1 MDWGLIKSIG
11 FWGPL
16 VSADKKLTAPP
27 GDGLPEVPLINSD
40 VYWHEAQ
47 HPVSGAQL
55 LGTFKIGEPIV
66 FKVPIAADT
75 DIALR
80 TIGRSARGLRTESQ
94 VSEANP
100 DIYRAGGL
108 GGGGFSLRQ
117 NHGWVYG
124 VNVPS
129 EPKLNF
135 INAFQLKDDTV
146 FGETDISTFGVP
158 TGLLNLR
165 TDKLASGVIA
175 VTTGTIAAGA
185 LTTLTLAGRLD
196 LQPGSG
202 IYISGA
208 GPSGAALITT
218 VTSNSENGL
227 VLHLATAASAPVTG
241 VLVQADDTAA
251 VQSWISAKGDLAMPP
266 GYYRLTSSILFPPAS
281 EGFSIIIHGAGWDL
295 SVFAFQNIGDGFVTD
310 TSNPANLRFDS
321 IVFKDCTIATA
332 VVGDSSGT
340 VSSTNRGHGFR
351 LTAPDIYGIYDQ
363 LVLERVRVIGW
374 GRFGIWS
381 DNLEVSWLHDCIFR
395 LNKSGHV
402 AFIAPD
408 EIGPN
413 KQPNAN
419 IIDSCTFDQAFSDP
433 ATHRTGSG
441 SMTAGSNVLSVSGI
455 TLTAADRGRAV
466 IVQGGGVSGAF
477 IYSFIDAV
485 LSSSQAQLTYNA
497 QSGAPG
503 VGVEILATN
512 IASIFLNRANDTTI
526 SGCTIQ
532 GNFAKDST
540 GANVA
545 TPLAND
551 CNAIR
556 ADECFN
562 LRIVGVHEEDNAG
575 WGGAAVRLARCKS
588 VTIENYGGTSPDP
601 ALKNGHGQDI
611 QLIDSHGVR
620 VSQCYFNDR
629 PQFVVDGLS
638 TEIEIDNSFIT
649 GHNNIW
655 QHDSS
660 WDRVKVGSGVRTQQ
674 SANQLTNQLGGS
686 EYIYDS
692 LFGRDLLRNG
702 RFTDGVGGLEGWT
715 NSQPTWWS
723 NPFSSLLRFGSY
735 VKVNATAIADNG
747 GIATTILN
755 QTVAIPDTLEGG
767 EFCLAF
773 DWYIENEAG
782 SASVSGRF
790 TEVRLHPSS
799 GIDEALQWVVRG
811 FPYVQQRWQ
820 TAQMHCFLNAG
831 TSRTID
837 VQIRATPGPNNVII
851 RIANLRLSAGKH
863 SFGSYE
869 RAVHDFGG
877 RMRAPLELMA
887 IASVNYPPPPTTGQ
901 DSSMI
906 SLVNLAGVLNLGK
919 GGVYTPISTA
929 ASGAT
934 GHTIQEDGTALTQR
948 ANLNFVGAAITAAD
962 DPVTANNRTNVS
974 LNPATAS
981 AEGIVSISA
990 QTFAGRKQFNNGV
1003 SIIDTTGGT
1012 DVALVVQ
1019 DAGVSAGS
1027 HIQEWW
1033 TTGVTPM
1040 AFIDTQPTLR
1050 LGIPGGADGF
1060 LELCSAGVGSQ
1071 TVKLACGIGAT
1082 AAQVLFLPKTF
1093 PAAGN
1098 LLQVATAGAGN
1109 VQLQWASGST
1119 GITMME
1125 EGGALIQR
1133 DKLNFVGAG
1142 ITAADD
1148 IPNTR
1153 VNVTL
1158 NAATQTTEG
1167 IVSTTAQNFGGR
1179 KTFFAGATMQG
1190 TAASEPVLTVQGQA
1204 SSGGAL
1210 HLQEWKDNG
1219 GVFSLGYFTMAATLR
1234 VGNPSAYT
1242 GALELCSASS
1252 SNYTALQA
1260 AATPAASLVYVL
1272 PANTPTASQVLGVLS
1287 IAGSTVNLTWQT
1299 AGGTGANI
1307 FLSNLAE
1314 SNPADHSTSQVLI
1327 NTWLLPATDA
1337 DGTAAHAINIGGGAS
1352 KKFNAAYFYSGV
1364 FVYPAGSS
1372 SGSPRAF
1379 GFIPSASPGST
1390 GECSRFLVYG
1400 DRNNFQ
1406 AGDQYRHQ
1414 ISSYWG
1420 LEIRGSRLNSAPPG
1434 YISGLTTD
1442 PCVSIIPEVGGNI
1455 ALLVKPAVTITNSLV
1470 ELWNN
1475 TGNALFSVGPHGEL
1489 IINTVGTSTTP
1500 IFANGASGLTQ
1511 PLFRLLV
1518 AGTEK
1523 FRITSA
1529 GTIVAQQSGTIL
1541 GVSQIQMSG
1550 GASYTLTPQDRT
1562 VVVDTAIQSTTIFL
1576 PVASSC
1582 RGQIYDI
1589 YALRQIQLIL
1599 NSGAAT
1605 GSGNVITITVQS
1617 PDEING
1623 WAASGQ
1629 TWQMNTASGRKA
1641 VRLTADAVLNIWWLI
1656 PYNI

>member
-1 MDWGLIKSIG
+1 L
-11 FWGPL
+11 
-16 VSADKKLTAPP
+16 
-27 GDGLPEVPLINSD
+27 
-40 VYWHEAQ
+40 
-47 HPVSGAQL
+47 
-55 LGTFKIGEPIV
+55 
-66 FKVPIAADT
+66 
-75 DIALR
+75 
-80 TIGRSARGLRTESQ
+80 
-94 VSEANP
+94 
-100 DIYRAGGL
+100 
-108 GGGGFSLRQ
+108 
-117 NHGWVYG
+117 
-124 VNVPS
+124 
-129 EPKLNF
+129 
-135 INAFQLKDDTV
+135 
-146 FGETDISTFGVP
+146 
-158 TGLLNLR
+158 
-165 TDKLASGVIA
+165 
-175 VTTGTIAAGA
+175 
-185 LTTLTLAGRLD
+185 
-196 LQPGSG
+196 
-202 IYISGA
+202 
-208 GPSGAALITT
+208 
-218 VTSNSENGL
+218 
-227 VLHLATAASAPVTG
+227 
-241 VLVQADDTAA
+241 
-251 VQSWISAKGDLAMPP
+251 
-266 GYYRLTSSILFPPAS
+266 
-281 EGFSIIIHGAGWDL
+281 
-295 SVFAFQNIGDGFVTD
+295 
-310 TSNPANLRFDS
+310 
-321 IVFKDCTIATA
+321 
-332 VVGDSSGT
+332 
-340 VSSTNRGHGFR
+340 
-351 LTAPDIYGIYDQ
+351 
-363 LVLERVRVIGW
+363 
-374 GRFGIWS
+374 WS
-381 DNLEVSWLHDCIFR
+381 DNAEVCWLHKCIFR

-402 AFIAPD
+402 ALIAPD
-408 EIGPN
+408 IQGAN

-419 IIDSCTFDQAFSDP
+419 VLNSCTFDQAFSDASTKRS
-433 ATHRTGSG
+433 ATG
-441 SMTAGSNVLSVSGI
+441 SMTAGSNILTVSG
-455 TLTAADRGRAV
+455 TSLTANDRGRTV
-466 IVQGGGVSGAF
+466 IVHGGGTSGSF
-477 IYSFIDAV
+477 IYSFIDV
-485 LSSSQAQLTYNA
+485 VISPTQAQLTYNA
-497 QSGAPG
+497 QQPASS
-503 VGVEILATN
+503 VTVEILPVN
-512 IASIFLNRANDTTI
+512 IASIFLNRANDTVI
-526 SGCTIQ
+526 DGVTIQ
-532 GNFAKDST
+532 GNFAKDVT

-551 CNAIR
+551 VNAIR
-556 ADECFN
+556 ADNCGN
-562 LRIVGVHEEDNAG
+562 LRIVGLHEEDNAG
-575 WGGAAVRLARCKS
+575 AGGAAIRLQSCQS
-588 VTIENYGGTSPDP
+588 VTIENYGGTSGDP
-601 ALKNGHGQDI
+601 ALRNAHGVDF

-620 VSQCYFNDR
+620 VSQCFFNDR
-629 PQFVVDGLS
+629 PQFIVDGLS
-638 TEIEIDNSFIT
+638 DGIKIDNSLIT
-649 GHNNIW
+649 GWNNLW
-655 QHDSS
+655 QHDAS
-660 WDRVKVGSGVRTQQ
+660 WDLVQVGSGVHTYQR
-674 SANQLTNQLGGS
+674 ANQLTNQLGGS

-702 RFTDGVGGLEGWT
+702 RFLDGVGGLEGWT

-723 NPFSSLLRFGSY
+723 NPFSSLTRFGSY
-735 VKVNATAIADNG
+735 ARINATAIADNG
-747 GIATTILN
+747 GVGTTILN
-755 QTVAIPDTLEGG
+755 QTVAIPDSLPGG
-767 EFCLAF
+767 QFVLAF
-773 DWYIENEAG
+773 DWYIESEQG
-782 SASVSGRF
+782 SASVSSRY

-811 FPYVQQRWQ
+811 FTYVQQRWL
-820 TAQMHCFLNAG
+820 TAQMHCFLNNG
-831 TSRTID
+831 TGRTID
-837 VQIRATPGPNNVII
+837 VQINATPGPNNVIV

-887 IASVNYPPPPTTGQ
+887 ISSVNYPAPPTTGQ
-901 DSSMI
+901 DTSMI
-906 SLVNLAGVLNLGK
+906 SLVNIAGVLNLGK
-919 GGVYTPISTA
+919 AGVYTPISTA

-934 GHTIQEDGTALTQR
+934 GHTIQEDGTALAQR
-948 ANLNFVGAAITAAD
+948 ANLNFVGAGFTAAD
-962 DPVTANNRTNVS
+962 DPVAANNRTNVS

-981 AEGIVSISA
+981 AEGIVSTGA

-1082 AAQVLFLPKTF
+1082 AAQVIFLPKTF

-1179 KTFFAGATMQG
+1179 KTFFAGAVMQG
-1190 TAASEPVLTVQGQA
+1190 TATIDPVLLVQGQA

-1234 VGNPSAYT
+1234 VGNPSTYT

-1260 AATPAASLVYVL
+1260 AATPAASLVYIL
-1272 PANTPTASQVLGVLS
+1272 PANTPTASQVLGVSS
-1287 IAGSTVNLTWQT
+1287 ITGATVNLTWQT

-1314 SNPADHSTSQVLI
+1314 TNPADHSTSQVLI

-1576 PVASSC
+1576 PVASTC